1 MGGMDLRKL
10 PLPPPPPYPLQPSPA
25 RPRGR
30 WGLGGQDVRAKAGGR
45 WEGELKA
52 QRPFTTTGRGLTA
65 PAGAVLAAATTPQL
79 LGIGGGVQ
87 PGWACFSAFAA
98 NKGLNAHGNWG
109 WKEKR
114 KQLSPGKRFGSDMTL
129 TGAAGAGGDMAL
141 EVLLARQLS

>member
-1 MGGMDLRKL
+1 MGRMDLRKL

-79 LGIGGGVQ
+79 LGIAGGYSRAGRASPPLLQ
-87 PGWACFSAFAA
+87 T
-98 NKGLNAHGNWG
+98 KGSMHM
-109 WKEKR
+109 E
-114 KQLSPGKRFGSDMTL
+114 
-129 TGAAGAGGDMAL
+129 TGAGRRRGSNFHLGKDL
-141 EVLLARQLS
+141 GVT

>member
-79 LGIGGGVQ
+79 LGMGGG
-87 PGWACFSAFAA
+87 GGTA
-98 NKGLNAHGNWG
+98 GLG
-109 WKEKR
+109 
-114 KQLSPGKRFGSDMTL
+114 
-129 TGAAGAGGDMAL
+129 
-141 EVLLARQLS
+141 VLLRLCCKQRAQCTWKLGLEGEEEATFTWEKIWE